1 MASKDFIGYQ
11 ALIEQ
16 AFRGVLR
23 QALRHA
29 ASGGIMGAHHF
40 YIAFDTKAPGVEISD
55 TLKERFPEE
64 MTIVLQHTYAN
75 LKVGE
80 DAFEVDLSFNK
91 VWESLRVPYAAVRQ
105 FSDPSQN
112 FGFKFQTNAAA
123 QPSDAK
129 PAPNPIVTTHAE
141 DQPAAEEP
149 KSDSPTVVSLD
160 KFRKK

>member
-29 ASGGIMGAHHF
+29 ATGGIMGAHHF
-40 YIAFDTKAPGVEISD
+40 YIAFDTNAPGVEISD
-55 TLKERFPEE
+55 ALKERFPDE

-80 DAFEVDLSFNK
+80 DAFDVDLSFNK
-91 VWESLRVPYAAVRQ
+91 IWESLHVPYAAVRQ

-112 FGFKFQTNAAA
+112 FGFKFQTATSA
-123 QPSDAK
+123 QPSDVK
-129 PAPNPIVTTHAE
+129 PKLPVAAPPVEDKATT
-141 DQPAAEEP
+141 EEP
-149 KSDSPTVVSLD
+149 KSDSPTVVSID